1 MRSAREVLVTG
12 SVQGV
17 GFRWRAKRIADGVGV
32 DGWVR
37 NNPDG
42 SVSIALEGTDAAMN
56 EFMERLGEAMGSH
69 IVSATSRDV
78 RPGKNLDGFDVV
90 H

>member
-1 MRSAREVLVTG
+1 MRSAREVLITG

-17 GFRWRAKRIADGVGV
+17 GFRWTAKRIADRVGV

-42 SVSIALEGTDAAMN
+42 SVSLALEGTDAVMN
-56 EFMERLGEAMGSH
+56 EFMESLGESMGVYM
-69 IVSATSRDV
+69 VSVKSTPAK
-78 RPGKNLDGFDVV
+78 PGKNRDGFDVV

>member
-1 MRSAREVLVTG
+1 MRSAREVLITG

-17 GFRWRAKRIADGVGV
+17 GFRWTAKRIADRIGV

-42 SVSIALEGTDAAMN
+42 SVSLALEGTDAAMN
-56 EFMERLGEAMGSH
+56 EFMESLDEAVGVYM
-69 IVSATSRDV
+69 VSVKSTAV
-78 RPGKNLDGFDVV
+78 KPGKNRDGFDVV